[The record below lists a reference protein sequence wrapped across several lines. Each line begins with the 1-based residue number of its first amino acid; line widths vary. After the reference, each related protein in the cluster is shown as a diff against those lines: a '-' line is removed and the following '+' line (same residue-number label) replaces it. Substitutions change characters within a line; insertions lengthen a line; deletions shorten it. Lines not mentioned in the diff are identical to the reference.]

1 MSDEP
6 EHDDDSVESDEI
18 LFRNDVILEGSVA
31 DGLVLSAE
39 PDPDG
44 EWITIA
50 WHERRSVGHWVGMPG
65 EQLIELSLESA
76 EKLLPALAEF
86 VRKGK
91 NATTSYWTGA
101 IADNPKIAERG
112 HASSELDDHGVIILR
127 TEHQALYVDRED
139 LDDVIAVLKAARAK
153 LRDDRYFHNKC
164 GGVITTHDE
173 PSDVPGLVIPRFTC
187 ENCGQLTDAQAGT
200 EIKWPGDGES

>member
-18 LFRNDVILEGSVA
+18 LFRDDTILEGSVA

-86 VRKGK
+86 VRRGK

-101 IADNPKIAERG
+101 IADNPKIAQRG
-112 HASSELDDHGVIILR
+112 HVSSEFSPSDPREDQGTIILR
-127 TEHQALYVDRED
+127 TEHLALPIKPSE
-139 LDDVIAVLKAARAK
+139 LDDVIAVLVAARTK
-153 LRDDRYFHNKC
+153 Q
-164 GGVITTHDE
+164 G
-173 PSDVPGLVIPRFTC
+173 
-187 ENCGQLTDAQAGT
+187 
-200 EIKWPGDGES
+200 GES